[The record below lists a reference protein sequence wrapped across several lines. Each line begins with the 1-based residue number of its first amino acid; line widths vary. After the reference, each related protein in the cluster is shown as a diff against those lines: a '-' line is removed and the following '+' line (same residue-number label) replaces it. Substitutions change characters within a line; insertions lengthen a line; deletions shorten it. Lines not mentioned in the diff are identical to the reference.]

1 MMKKLIAHLVLS
13 DETGCLAFTATGCD
27 IFFLAVCIAQ
37 KVKYNPELYQ
47 GSLTRNKIKC
57 I

>member
-37 KVKYNPELYQ
+37 IVKYNPELYQ
-47 GSLTRNKIKC
+47 GSPT
-57 I
+57 

>member
-27 IFFLAVCIAQ
+27 IFLQNQSLIEELKEKEDGTLFVCEM
-37 KVKYNPELYQ
+37 VD
-47 GSLTRNKIKC
+47 T
-57 I
+57 